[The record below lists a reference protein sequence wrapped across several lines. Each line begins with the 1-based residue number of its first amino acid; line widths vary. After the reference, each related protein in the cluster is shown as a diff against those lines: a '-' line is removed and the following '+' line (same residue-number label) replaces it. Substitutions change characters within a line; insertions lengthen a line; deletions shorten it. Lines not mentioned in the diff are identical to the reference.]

1 MTVILTAPT
10 LRFVK
15 LHSFKKIFCVTI
27 PMLKKIWLFSFFF
40 FFLTP
45 KEGKKKKNFK
55 KSPFTCFRF
64 KKSKPFPSSFFF
76 KKKKNE
82 EGVPAFRHG
91 TTQYFD
97 FFFFFPPL
105 GREKKKRKKRKCN
118 LRGS

>member
-45 KEGKKKKNFK
+45 KEGKKKKKILK
-55 KSPFTCFRF
+55 KALSLAFVLKNLSRSLPL
-64 KKSKPFPSSFFF
+64 FFL
-76 KKKKNE
+76 KKKKMKK
-82 EGVPAFRHG
+82 VFQLSG
-91 TTQYFD
+91 TELHNISI
-97 FFFFFPPL
+97 FFFFFPL
-105 GREKKKRKKRKCN
+105 LEGRKKKEKKEN
-118 LRGS
+118 VI